1 MTAVF
6 PLSQPLNYNIRHQ
19 PVTVTVTVV
28 YYGKESLGYLRIII
42 WELVPIQL
50 INGESLEAFI
60 SGKKMGAKECPCT
73 PCKTHQVSFI

>member
-1 MTAVF
+1 MTGVF
-6 PLSQPLNYNIRHQ
+6 PLSQSLNYNIRHQ

-28 YYGKESLGYLRIII
+28 YYGTESLGYLRIII

-60 SGKKMGAKECPCT
+60 SGKKKWEPKSALAHSVKHT
-73 PCKTHQVSFI
+73 K